1 MAGMSVTKISINW
14 DRPQI
19 QLDIDP
25 VLKRFERWLTDRGYR
40 DASIEDYCRAVRLYL
55 KTIGTIAPSVEDA
68 KEYHSNTAG
77 SNLSRATVN
86 IRRAALLAFYRSQG
100 MELKLPGTL
109 PSAHSMRL
117 FQT

>member
-1 MAGMSVTKISINW
+1 MVASKII
-14 DRPQI
+14 
-19 QLDIDP
+19 
-25 VLKRFERWLTDRGYR
+25 
-40 DASIEDYCRAVRLYL
+40 AAVRLYL